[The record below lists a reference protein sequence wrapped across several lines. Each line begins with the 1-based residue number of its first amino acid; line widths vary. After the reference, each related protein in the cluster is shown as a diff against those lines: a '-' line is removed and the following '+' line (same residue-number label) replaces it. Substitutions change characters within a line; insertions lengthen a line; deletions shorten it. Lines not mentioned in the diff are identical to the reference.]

1 VVSLNLAHPV
11 ASQYCTSHDNP
22 TDWDLAT

>member
-1 VVSLNLAHPV
+1 LAYI
-11 ASQYCTSHDNP
+11 ASQYCTSRDNP

>member
-1 VVSLNLAHPV
+1 LAYI

>member
-11 ASQYCTSHDNP
+11 YFKSIFSYPGNCIWWN
-22 TDWDLAT
+22 